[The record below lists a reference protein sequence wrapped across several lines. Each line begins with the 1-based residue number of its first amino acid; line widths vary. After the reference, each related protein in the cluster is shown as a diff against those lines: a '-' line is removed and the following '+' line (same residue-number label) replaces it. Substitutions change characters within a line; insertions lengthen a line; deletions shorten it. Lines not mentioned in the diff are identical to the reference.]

1 MTATDVVLTL
11 AICAAASTVQA
22 TAGFGFA
29 LVAMPLLS
37 MVIGPVH
44 ALAVIS
50 LVAMVNS
57 TSTAVTARAHT
68 QWRAVATTS
77 LASVAA
83 MPLGVIALS
92 RLDDRALRI
101 AIAVCVALAAAV
113 LAMGFRLQR
122 ASTTA
127 DVVAGVVSGTLSTST
142 GTSGPPIVLALQA
155 KQLSAASVRATMS
168 TQFVLTSP
176 PSIAILAIAGKIE
189 VSDVWLAL
197 AAAPI
202 LFVSWT
208 VGNRLFGRIDQVRY
222 NQLVIAMLFAI
233 AAVSIVRAL

>member
-1 MTATDVVLTL
+1 MTAADVALTL

-22 TAGFGFA
+22 LAGFGFA

-37 MVIGPVH
+37 MVIGPIH
-44 ALAVIS
+44 ALAVTS

-57 TSTAVTARAHT
+57 TSTAVTAREHT
-68 QWRAVATTS
+68 EWRAVITTS
-77 LASVAA
+77 AAAIAA
-83 MPLGVIALS
+83 MPLGLVALS
-92 RLDDRALRI
+92 ELDDRGLRI
-101 AIAVCVALAAAV
+101 AIAVCVALAATV
-113 LAMGFRLQR
+113 LSLGFRLR
-122 ASTTA
+122 RGGAAA
-127 DVVAGVVSGTLSTST
+127 DVVAGLLSGTLSTST

-155 KQLSAASVRATMS
+155 KQLNASTVRATMA

-176 PSIAILAIAGKIE
+176 PSIAFLAIAGKIE
-189 VSDVWLAL
+189 ANDVWLAL

-208 VGNRLFGRIDQVRY
+208 AGNRLFGRIDQARY